1 MMYFSV
7 DINGWKKK
15 GDGMSMLDV
24 ARFLSY
30 SKSVDLV
37 PQGDRFFN
45 LSMVNSGHLFS
56 CLHGDK
62 THWSFGREETEVMD
76 RIPTSGKKG

>member
-1 MMYFSV
+1 
-7 DINGWKKK
+7 
-15 GDGMSMLDV
+15 MSMLDV

-30 SKSVDLV
+30 SKSVDLS
-37 PQGDRFFN
+37 PEGDRFFS

-62 THWSFGREETEVMD
+62 THWCFGRQEDEVME
-76 RIPTSGKKG
+76 RSPSAGRKKG

>member
-1 MMYFSV
+1 
-7 DINGWKKK
+7 
-15 GDGMSMLDV
+15 MSMLDV

-30 SKSVDLV
+30 SKSVDLS
-37 PQGDRFFN
+37 PEADRYFN

-62 THWSFGREETEVMD
+62 THWCFGRQEDEMMD
-76 RIPTSGKKG
+76 RRSTTERRKPCMFR